1 MIIIFISF
9 LLICFLY
16 YLIYPFIENKSLSF
30 SKKYK
35 LYAWTPRTLIIF
47 LAISFILITWWFF
60 PTKDDICYRFL
71 DGRYTEKKAVSKWI
85 ARGGRYGSE
94 NGLIDN
100 CRKYIPYIDPDK
112 LIFNR

>member
-9 LLICFLY
+9 LLICFFY

-47 LAISFILITWWFF
+47 SAISFILITWWFF
-60 PTKDDICYRFL
+60 PTKDDICQRLY
-71 DGRYTEKKAVSKWI
+71 DGRYTEEHATAKWKL
-85 ARGGRYGSE
+85 RGGRYGSGS
-94 NGLIDN
+94 GLIGT
-100 CRKYIPYIDPDK
+100 CRYKGYLK
-112 LIFNR
+112 